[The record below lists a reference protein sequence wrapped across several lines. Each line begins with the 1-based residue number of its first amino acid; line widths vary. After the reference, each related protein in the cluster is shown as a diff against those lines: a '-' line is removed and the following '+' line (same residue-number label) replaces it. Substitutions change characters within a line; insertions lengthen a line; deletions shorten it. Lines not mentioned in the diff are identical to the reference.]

1 MPTLLRI
8 AGFRFFF
15 FSNEGHEPPHVH
27 VERAE
32 ASAKFWLQPEVRLE
46 WSSRFRPRERTRL
59 QQIIEE
65 HQQLFLEKWDEYFED
80 QV

>member
-15 FSNEGHEPPHVH
+15 FSNEGDEPPHVH

-32 ASAKFWLQPEVRLE
+32 GYAEFWLQPEVRLA
-46 WSSRFRPRERTRL
+46 WSRKFRRRDITRL
-59 QQIIEE
+59 QQWIEQS
-65 HQQLFLEKWDEYFED
+65 QQSFLEKWDEYFQD
-80 QV
+80 KV